1 MINFLLVI
9 LILIFISIVFKVGRF
24 FGKIEKQMNGGI
36 KNNSSEINKNF
47 RTQKKNKPQIEEADF
62 EEIE

>member
-24 FGKIEKQMNGGI
+24 FGKIEKQMNGGA
-36 KNNSSEINKNF
+36 KNHSSEINKNS
-47 RTQKKNKPQIEEADF
+47 RTQKTSKPQIEEADF